1 MVVAPPLTTNGSLTT
16 ALASTRAFGKRCS
29 NFPPRGL
36 FLKSVAENAFQK
48 WGQTALSCQ
57 VDGMGAVW
65 EEIQWLVLNFGP
77 LLPWKRKLGQREG
90 VAYPKQITASMV
102 IQPSSQAV
110 FPVLK
115 FEGWGWASQRATGLP
130 FTWWKKKKI
139 KVLLSSYVCQGLFQ
153 ALGIEVWTRYSFCPP
168 EAHKLAGEDRE
179 VHM

>member
-1 MVVAPPLTTNGSLTT
+1 MGGKGRILTGRESPQDAGWMVVAPPLTTNGSLTT
-16 ALASTRAFGKRCS
+16 ALASTRDFGKRCS

-65 EEIQWLVLNFGP
+65 EEMQWLVLNFGP

-102 IQPSSQAV
+102 IQASSQAI

-115 FEGWGWASQRATGLP
+115 FEGWGWASQRATGLLV
-130 FTWWKKKKI
+130 TREKKKKL
-139 KVLLSSYVCQGLFQ
+139 KFYWVLTYAKHSS
-153 ALGIEVWTRYSFCPP
+153 R
-168 EAHKLAGEDRE
+168 H
-179 VHM
+179 